1 MASRSTINLLE
12 LFEIFPNQ
20 ESARLY
26 LEERRWGGKPVCPHC
41 GCSHKIVTRGGKRRG
56 YYRCRSCGQEF
67 TVRTKTVFERSH
79 VPLHKWIYAM
89 YLVVT
94 ARKGISSVQLA
105 KEIGV
110 MQRTAW
116 FLLQRIRQA
125 CGQDLAM
132 LQGMVE
138 VDELYVGGKERNKH
152 EDKRD
157 SGGCGPGGKQPV
169 LGMRARGGHAVAMPV
184 PSTSKEVLQST
195 ISQHVQ
201 KGAIICSDEHASY
214 QGIEAK
220 GFQHGSV
227 NHSASEYVGANDVHV
242 NAAESMWALF
252 RRSLMGVWHHC
263 SRKHLGRYL
272 HEATFRLNEGNV
284 KHHTLDRLSAL
295 ALKAFT
301 TRITYLELT
310 YDATCG

>member
-1 MASRSTINLLE
+1 MATRSTINLLE
-12 LFEIFPNQ
+12 LFQLFPDQ

-26 LEERRWGGKPVCPHC
+26 LEDQRWGGQPVCPHC
-41 GCSHKIVTRGGKRRG
+41 GCSHQIVTRGGKRRG

-67 TVRTKTVFERSH
+67 TVRTKTIFERSH
-79 VPLHKWIYAM
+79 VPLHKWIHAM

-110 MQRTAW
+110 QQKTAW

-125 CGQDLAM
+125 CGQVLAM

-138 VDELYVGGKERNKH
+138 VDELHAGGKERNNH

-157 SGGCGPGGKQPV
+157 GGGRGSFGKQPV
-169 LGMRARGGHAVAMPV
+169 LGMRARGGRFVAMPV
-184 PSTSKEVLQST
+184 PSISKEVLQST
-195 ISQHVQ
+195 ISQHVEE
-201 KGAIICSDEHASY
+201 GATICSDEQASY

-227 NHSASEYVGANDVHV
+227 NHSAGEYVGANDSPR
-242 NAAESMWALF
+242 E
-252 RRSLMGVWHHC
+252 RC
-263 SRKHLGRYL
+263 
-272 HEATFRLNEGNV
+272 
-284 KHHTLDRLSAL
+284 
-295 ALKAFT
+295 
-301 TRITYLELT
+301 
-310 YDATCG
+310 

>member
-1 MASRSTINLLE
+1 MDL
-12 LFEIFPNQ
+12 
-20 ESARLY
+20 
-26 LEERRWGGKPVCPHC
+26 CH
-41 GCSHKIVTRGGKRRG
+41 
-56 YYRCRSCGQEF
+56 
-67 TVRTKTVFERSH
+67 
-79 VPLHKWIYAM
+79 

-94 ARKGISSVQLA
+94 ARKGISSLQLA

-110 MQRTAW
+110 QQKTPW

-125 CGQDLAM
+125 CGQVLAM

-157 SGGCGPGGKQPV
+157 GGGRGPSGKQPV
-169 LGMRARGGHAVAMPV
+169 RMGARGGHSVAVPV
-184 PSTSKEVLQST
+184 PSTSKEVLQSR

-201 KGAIICSDEHASY
+201 EGATIRSDE
-214 QGIEAK
+214 
-220 GFQHGSV
+220 HGSV
-227 NHSASEYVGANDVHV
+227 NHSAGEYVGANDVHV
-242 NAAESMWALF
+242 NAAESMWPLL
-252 RRSLMGVWHHC
+252 RRRLMGVWRYC

-272 HEATFRLNEGNV
+272 HEATFGLNEGNV

-301 TRITYLELT
+301 TRITTRQLT
-310 YDATCG
+310 NDACTPATA

>member
-1 MASRSTINLLE
+1 MAPRSTINLLE
-12 LFEIFPNQ
+12 LFQLFPDQ

-26 LEERRWGGKPVCPHC
+26 LEDRRWCGKPVCRHC
-41 GCSHKIVTRGGKRRG
+41 GCSHQIVTRGGKRRG

-67 TVRTKTVFERSH
+67 TVRSKTIFERSH
-79 VPLHKWIYAM
+79 VPLHQWIYAM

-94 ARKGISSVQLA
+94 AGKGISSLQLA

-110 MQRTAW
+110 QQKTAW

-125 CGQDLAM
+125 CGQDLTL

-157 SGGCGPGGKQPV
+157 GGGGGPSLKQPV
-169 LGMRARGGHAVAMPV
+169 LGMRERDGHAVAMPV
-184 PSTSKEVLQST
+184 PCISKELLQSR

-201 KGAIICSDEHASY
+201 QGATICSDAHASD
-214 QGIEAK
+214 QGIEVK
-220 GFQHGSV
+220 GFHHGSV
-227 NHSASEYVGANDVHV
+227 NHSAGQYVGANDLHV

-263 SRKHLGRYL
+263 STLQQ
-272 HEATFRLNEGNV
+272 EASG
-284 KHHTLDRLSAL
+284 AL
-295 ALKAFT
+295 PS
-301 TRITYLELT
+301 
-310 YDATCG
+310 